1 MNASPPITPLDLAP
15 SARVGAHPPP
25 PLPPVLQASGREY
38 WLAQCAGW
46 GTLALAA
53 VITSASDSGAGMA
66 GVVLIKW
73 LSVASGLVQSH
84 LWHALLRRRAWLE
97 RKGWRGLAQI
107 AAALA
112 GMGVV
117 QAAVVVGANVVVQD
131 GSILKGDAHVGITL
145 FALSFMWFGIFFVW
159 TLCYGLVLA
168 RRRALRLEF
177 DKLQVEV
184 SLKDAQL
191 RALQAQIN
199 PHFFFNSLNSI
210 RSLVYD
216 DAAAAAQA
224 IGRLSAMMRHN
235 LVAGQLDSVRLAD
248 ELAAVDAYLGMEKL
262 RFEQRLQVS
271 VEIEAGL
278 DGVCLPGMI
287 LQTLVE
293 NAVKYGVEPVAKP
306 CQIRISARAEGGRLA
321 LCVANQGRLA
331 GHSGS
336 TRLGLANANR
346 RLALRYG
353 AQARCELSERD
364 GWVLARMVLPMERG

>member
-1 MNASPPITPLDLAP
+1 M
-15 SARVGAHPPP
+15 
-25 PLPPVLQASGREY
+25 PPVLQASGREY

>member
-1 MNASPPITPLDLAP
+1 LNASPPILPVDFTPAVRAGVAPPDLP
-15 SARVGAHPPP
+15 TI
-25 PLPPVLQASGREY
+25 LLASGRDY

-53 VITSASDSGAGMA
+53 VITSGNNDGAAMASMA
-66 GVVLIKW
+66 LVKLA
-73 LSVASGLVQSH
+73 SVASGLFQSH
-84 LWHALLRRRAWLE
+84 LWHALLRKRAWLE
-97 RKGWRGLAQI
+97 RKGGRNLAKI
-107 AAALA
+107 GAALA
-112 GMGVV
+112 GMGAL
-117 QAAVVVGANVVVQD
+117 QAAAVLGGNLVLQG
-131 GSILKGDAHVGITL
+131 GSILKGDEHVGITL
-145 FALSFMWFGIFFVW
+145 FALSFMWFCIFFVW
-159 TLCYGLVLA
+159 TLCYGLVLV

-184 SLKDAQL
+184 DLKDAQL
-191 RALQAQIN
+191 RALQAQVN

-216 DAAAAAQA
+216 DADAAAQA

-262 RFEQRLQVS
+262 RFEQRLLVS
-271 VEIEAGL
+271 VEVEAGL
-278 DGVCLPGMI
+278 DSVVLPGMI

-293 NAVKYGVEPVAKP
+293 NAVKYGVEPVARP
-306 CQIRISARAEGGRLA
+306 CQIRISARADGGLLE

-331 GHSGS
+331 EQSGS

-353 AQARCELSERD
+353 AQARCDLSESD